1 MNNSSKEVLKINKLN
16 VIYSNSS
23 TYVLNGLD
31 LNMNRGD
38 KLALVGSSG
47 CGKSTIAKA
56 VMQLLPDGS
65 ACHGE
70 IFLNGKNVLKLDN
83 ISMQSIRGKEV
94 GLIFQDPMSRL
105 NPLMTIGDHLVDTF
119 RAHENNS
126 KSINYFVRKAKL
138 LLEKV
143 GIDPLR
149 FNCFPHEFSGG
160 MRQRVAIALAI
171 SLSPPLIIAD
181 EPTTS
186 LDSIIANQI
195 MRELSSLCD
204 ELGTALLLISHDL
217 SMAYKWCNKIAILD
231 GGQIIESGNIK
242 EIVCHPQTYI
252 AQRLVNSGRILEGS
266 EREIIHKRTELLK
279 VNRLRC
285 WHKIGFWPFNSFWLK
300 AVNEVTFSLFQGET
314 LGIVGP
320 SGCGK
325 STLCRAL
332 IGLLPIRGGSITF
345 LGKNIS
351 MINRKDLKQFRKYI
365 QIIFQDPCACLNPKM
380 SVIDAII
387 DPILIHNL
395 LSRSQAKEKARNL
408 LTLVG
413 LTPTE
418 TYEKRLPSQ
427 LSGGQQQRVVIARAL
442 ALNPK
447 ILVCDESV
455 SMLDAEIQAEVLELL
470 RSLQEKLKL
479 SMLFITHDLSVA
491 AGFCHRVLVFEK
503 GKIIEENS
511 GQNMLDNPKKS
522 LTKKM
527 VEAIPRLP
535 K

>member
-16 VIYSNSS
+16 TIYPNSS
-23 TYVLNGLD
+23 TFVLDGLD
-31 LNMNRGD
+31 LKIHRGE

-47 CGKSTIAKA
+47 CGKSTVAKA
-56 VMQLLPDGS
+56 VMQLLPNGS
-65 ACHGE
+65 VCQGE
-70 IFLNGKNVLKLDN
+70 IFVNEKNVLNLDKV
-83 ISMQSIRGKEV
+83 SLQKIRGREV

-105 NPLMTIGDHLVDTF
+105 NPLMTIGDHIVDTL
-119 RAHENNS
+119 RAHYSS
-126 KSINYFVRKAKL
+126 KSAPILVKKAKN

-143 GIDPLR
+143 GIDPAR
-149 FNCFPHEFSGG
+149 FNSFSHELSGG

-171 SLSPPLIIAD
+171 ALNPPLIIAD

-186 LDSIIANQI
+186 LDTLISNQI
-195 MRELSSLCD
+195 MSQLSSLCD
-204 ELGTALLLISHDL
+204 EIGTALLLISHDL
-217 SMAYKWCNKIAILD
+217 SMAYKWCDKIAILD
-231 GGQIIESGNIK
+231 SGQIVESGNIK
-242 EIVCHPQTYI
+242 DVVRNPKTKI
-252 AQRLVNSGRILEGS
+252 AQRLVRSGLILQGY
-266 EREIIHKRTELLK
+266 ERDKMHQKNEILK
-279 VNRLRC
+279 VNQLRC
-285 WHKIGFWPFNSFWLK
+285 WHHIGFWPFNSFWLK

-332 IGLLPIRGGSITF
+332 IGLLPVKGGSVNF
-345 LGKNIS
+345 FGKNILS
-351 MINRKDLKQFRKYI
+351 MNRKSLKQLRKNI

-395 LSRSQAKEKARNL
+395 LSRTQAREKARYL
-408 LTLVG
+408 LSLVG
-413 LTPTE
+413 LTPSE
-418 TYEKRLPSQ
+418 LYEKRLPSQ

-442 ALNPK
+442 AINPK
-447 ILVCDESV
+447 ILICDESL

-479 SMLFITHDLSVA
+479 SMLFITHDLSLAV
-491 AGFCHRVLVFEK
+491 GFCHRVLVFNQ
-503 GKIIEENS
+503 GKIVEENS
-511 GQNMLDNPKKS
+511 GRNMLNNPQQN

-527 VEAIPRLP
+527 IQACPRLP